1 MTHARQV
8 QFTAL
13 VNHIIAIAG
22 IIYVI
27 AIGELHWLLIGLA
40 MFGVVMIMSVNIAL
54 HRFISHRSFKTGPLR
69 EKFLKYISIFSAFGS
84 PISWSAM
91 HRYHHMHS
99 GSHEDN
105 QSPKNIGYI
114 KAWLTLYDN
123 VRIPPRILRDVI
135 KDKDAQFIHK
145 YYFRILYSYAIIL
158 FLINPLLMIFVFSFP
173 AACCYQAAGAFAVIP
188 HSDRFGYKVLPSLNE
203 DDSVNS
209 PLASILSWGEGWHN
223 YHHTRPSDHRHG
235 HNWWEI
241 DPPAWIIEKVFK
253 VS

>member
-13 VNHIIAIAG
+13 VNHIIGIAG

-27 AIGELHWLLIGLA
+27 AIGELYWLLIGLA

-114 KAWLTLYDN
+114 KA
-123 VRIPPRILRDVI
+123 
-135 KDKDAQFIHK
+135 
-145 YYFRILYSYAIIL
+145 
-158 FLINPLLMIFVFSFP
+158 
-173 AACCYQAAGAFAVIP
+173 
-188 HSDRFGYKVLPSLNE
+188 
-203 DDSVNS
+203 
-209 PLASILSWGEGWHN
+209 
-223 YHHTRPSDHRHG
+223 
-235 HNWWEI
+235 
-241 DPPAWIIEKVFK
+241 
-253 VS
+253 